1 MRVLSPTLVLDDT
14 LPIYTRYIPEVE
26 SEFGG
31 GRLGRHVKH
40 DSRSLDYKFD
50 GSGIA
55 TTSIRHTR
63 YIPVL
68 DQGDLGS
75 CTGNAATGN
84 LGTGVYYAT
93 IPNTV
98 TLDENE
104 AVKLYSAATALD
116 SYQGT
121 YPPNDTGSD
130 GLSVAKAA
138 QQAGLISG
146 YQHIT
151 SLNDAIAALQLGPI
165 ITGVNWYS
173 SFDNPSKSG
182 KVSITKSAYVRGGHE
197 FVLDEVDVTNKLI
210 GATNSWGESWGL
222 KGRFYFSFADYERL
236 LAEQGD
242 ATVFVKLS
250 TPEPPTPTPPG
261 NVDPDVLAAYQ
272 SLKAWAL
279 KNNVA

>member
-1 MRVLSPTLVLDDT
+1 MG
-14 LPIYTRYIPEVE
+14 IYYRSIPETA
-26 SEFGG
+26 SETNG

-84 LGTGVYYAT
+84 LGTGSFFAT
-93 IPNTV
+93 IPSTL
-98 TLDENE
+98 TLDETE

-130 GLSVAKAA
+130 SLSVAKAA

-173 SFDNPSKSG
+173 SFDNPTKSG
-182 KVSITKSAYVRGGHE
+182 KVSITKSAYVRGGDE
-197 FVLDEVDVTNKLI
+197 FVLDEVDTVNKVI
-210 GATNSWGESWGL
+210 GATNSWGDSWGL
-222 KGRFYFSFADYERL
+222 KGRIYFSFADYERL

-242 ATVFVKLS
+242 ATVFVKLA
-250 TPEPPTPTPPG
+250 TPKPTPTPTPG
-261 NVDPDVLAAYQ
+261 VDPDILKAYQ
-272 SLKAWAL
+272 DLKAWAI
-279 KNNVA
+279 KNNV

>member
-1 MRVLSPTLVLDDT
+1 MRVLSPTLVLDNK
-14 LPIYTRYIPEVE
+14 LAIYTRFIPEVE

-68 DQGDLGS
+68 DQGELGS

-84 LGTGVYYAT
+84 LGTGAYYAT
-93 IPNTV
+93 IPSSV

-138 QQAGLISG
+138 QQAGLIAG
-146 YQHIT
+146 YQHVT

-250 TPEPPTPTPPG
+250 TPEPPTPTPT
-261 NVDPDVLAAYQ
+261 VDPDVLAAYQ

>member
-1 MRVLSPTLVLDDT
+1 MA
-14 LPIYTRYIPEVE
+14 IYTRHIPEVV
-26 SEFGG
+26 SETGG

-84 LGTGVYYAT
+84 LGTGDFFAT
-93 IPNTV
+93 ISSSL

-116 SYQGT
+116 NYQGT
-121 YPPNDTGSD
+121 YPPDDTGSD

-173 SFDNPSKSG
+173 SFDNPTKSG

-197 FVLDEVDVTNKLI
+197 FVLDEVDATNKLI
-210 GATNSWGESWGL
+210 GATNSWGASWGL

-236 LAEQGD
+236 LNEQGD

-250 TPEPPTPTPPG
+250 TPTPPTPPG
-261 NVDPDVLAAYQ
+261 PTPTVDPDVLAAYQ
-272 SLKAWAL
+272 ALKVWAT

>member
-1 MRVLSPTLVLDDT
+1 MA
-14 LPIYTRYIPEVE
+14 IYTRHIPEVV
-26 SEFGG
+26 SETGG

-84 LGTGVYYAT
+84 LGTGDFFAT
-93 IPNTV
+93 ISSSL

-116 SYQGT
+116 DYQGT
-121 YPPNDTGSD
+121 YPPDDTGSD

-173 SFDNPSKSG
+173 SFDNPTKSG

-197 FVLDEVDVTNKLI
+197 FVLDEVDATNKLI
-210 GATNSWGESWGL
+210 GATNSWGASWGL

-236 LAEQGD
+236 LNEQGD
-242 ATVFVKLS
+242 ATVFIKLS
-250 TPEPPTPTPPG
+250 TPTPPTPPG
-261 NVDPDVLAAYQ
+261 PTPTVDPDVLAAYQ
-272 SLKAWAL
+272 ALKVWAT

>member
-1 MRVLSPTLVLDDT
+1 LA
-14 LPIYTRYIPEVE
+14 IYTRHIPEVA
-26 SEFGG
+26 SETIG
-31 GRLGRHVKH
+31 GRLGRHVNH

-50 GSGIA
+50 GSGFTA
-55 TTSIRHTR
+55 TSIRHTR

-84 LGTGVYYAT
+84 LGTGDFFAT
-93 IPNTV
+93 IPTAV
-98 TLDENE
+98 TLNEDE
-104 AVKLYSAATALD
+104 AVKLYSSATALD
-116 SYQGT
+116 GYAGE
-121 YPPNDTGSD
+121 YPPTDTGSD

-138 QQAGLISG
+138 QKAGFISG

-151 SLNDAIAALQLGPI
+151 SLADAVAALQLGPI

-173 SFDNPSKSG
+173 SFDNPSKTG

-210 GATNSWGESWGL
+210 GATNSWGDSWGL

-250 TPEPPTPTPPG
+250 TPTPPTPPG
-261 NVDPDVLAAYQ
+261 PTPSVDTDVLAAYTA
-272 SLKAWAL
+272 LKAWAI